1 MKIKLEG
8 KWVCSVCYAIWKTY
22 HGLSGHESAQC
33 ESCGASPD
41 DIHGVD
47 EHGEPLIEAEIE

>member
-8 KWVCSVCYAIWKTY
+8 EWVCSVCGAIWKTY
-22 HGLSGHESAQC
+22 LGCC

-47 EHGEPLIEAEIE
+47 ECGEPLIEAEIE